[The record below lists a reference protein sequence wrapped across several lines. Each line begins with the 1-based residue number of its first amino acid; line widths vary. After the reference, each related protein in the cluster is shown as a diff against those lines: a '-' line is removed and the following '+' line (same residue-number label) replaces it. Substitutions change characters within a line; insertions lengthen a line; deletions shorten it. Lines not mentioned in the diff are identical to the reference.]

1 MVPDGDRPAHDAAQ
15 RVARESYGRLVAFFA
30 KRTRDLAA
38 AEDALSEA
46 FAAALVDWPR
56 KGIPANPQAW
66 LMAVA
71 KRKIIDGSRREQT
84 SAASQD
90 HLLLL
95 GDELAAIEAN
105 DIPDE
110 RLALMFACAHPAI
123 DPNIRSPLI
132 LQTVLGI
139 DAADIGSAFLVTP
152 AAMGQRLAR
161 AKHKI
166 KVAGIP
172 FRVPSH
178 AELGDRLDAV
188 LEAIY
193 AAYTKAWSDPSTAQ
207 NNMAEEAIWLG
218 QLVVQLLPKEAEAC
232 GLLALMLFLQS
243 RRNARRSATGKFV
256 PLNEQVPELWGRRM
270 MDEAERLLHEA
281 SAMETIGRY
290 QLEAAIQSAHA
301 SRRFTGVTD
310 WKAIAGL
317 YDALYKLTSSPV
329 VAINRAVAV
338 AEVDGPEAGLAAMPA
353 LADHPELVQ
362 FQSFHAVRA
371 AILGQCGRFEEALA
385 AYEVAIG
392 LEDSAAVREFLMAK
406 QAEVRENLRQ

>member
-1 MVPDGDRPAHDAAQ
+1 MVPDGDQPAHDAAQ
-15 RVARESYGRLVAFFA
+15 RVARESYGRLVAFLA

-95 GDELAAIEAN
+95 GGELAAIEAN

-123 DPNIRSPLI
+123 DANIRSPLI

-178 AELGDRLDAV
+178 AELGERLDAV
-188 LEAIY
+188 LEAVY
-193 AAYTKAWSDPSTAQ
+193 AAYTKGWSDPATSQ
-207 NNMAEEAIWLG
+207 NNLAEEAIWLG
-218 QLVVQLLPKEAEAC
+218 QLIVQLLPKEAEAC

-256 PLNEQVPELWGRRM
+256 PLNEQVPELWDRRM
-270 MDEAERLLHEA
+270 MDEAERLLREA

-290 QLEAAIQSAHA
+290 QLEAAIQSAHV
-301 SRRFTGVTD
+301 SRRFTGMTD
-310 WKAIAGL
+310 WKAIVGL

-353 LADHPELVQ
+353 LVDHPELVQ

-371 AILGQCGRFEEALA
+371 AILRQCGRFEEALA

-392 LEDSAAVREFLMAK
+392 LEDTAAAREFLMAK
-406 QAEVRENLRQ
+406 QDEVIESLRQ